1 MVIFNYS
8 TDQHRFVSLVS
19 NLFQVDALENLHIVQ
34 SKLVE
39 RSNLEW
45 KDESSSE
52 FHKLFYGKLSLG
64 KNDAWTEIIE
74 TYDSFVKNEIS
85 KRIPGD
91 FLVQK
96 FPSFRVQLPN
106 SRAINKWHFDSDKD
120 HGHPEGEINVQ
131 IPLTVMYD
139 TSATWIESVPGMQ
152 DFKPMNMI
160 PGQYTIFNGN
170 KCTHG
175 NKSNNTGL
183 TRVSFD
189 FRVIRRETLEAQTTR
204 NSATLGVKFAIGG
217 YYKEV
222 K

>member
-1 MVIFNYS
+1 MVTFNYS
-8 TDQHRFVSLVS
+8 AEQYGFVRMVS
-19 NLFQVDALENLHIVQ
+19 ELFQVDALESLHIAH
-34 SKLVE
+34 SDLVE
-39 RSNLEW
+39 RGNLEW

-64 KNDAWTEIIE
+64 KENAWTEIIE
-74 TYDSFVKNEIS
+74 AYDSFVREEIS
-85 KRIPGD
+85 KRISGD

-106 SRAINKWHFDSDKD
+106 SRANNKWHYDSDKD

-152 DFKPMNMI
+152 DFKPMNMV

-175 NKSNNTGL
+175 NKSNTTGL

-189 FRVIRRETLEAQTTR
+189 FRAIRRETLEAQITR
-204 NSATLGVKFAIGG
+204 NSATLGVKFAVGG